1 MMARASLRNKVWE
14 FAQSLGKTFM
24 FPVSLMA
31 FMGLLLGVGSSITSP
46 STIDNFPFLGGE
58 YTQLVFNL
66 VATVG
71 SFGFTYLPIMF
82 AIGIPMGLTE
92 KNKGVAAYSGFVGYM
107 AMNIGINFYL
117 ASTNQ
122 LASPEN
128 IKLAGQAMVMGVQT
142 LSMGVLGGIVS
153 GIVTYFIH
161 RRFYN
166 LKLHDAFSFFSGL
179 RSVPII
185 TVLVMSL
192 IGLAM
197 PLFWHY
203 VALGITAVGNM
214 IISAGS
220 FGAFLY
226 GVAINLLKPLGL
238 HHIMLAMVRFTP
250 AGGTELVNGETISGA
265 LNIFFAQLKAG
276 EPISPAATAF
286 LSQGFMPTFI
296 FGLPAAALAM
306 YMAATPGNRT
316 RIKSLIISG
325 VLVSIVTGISEPI
338 EFLFLFVAP
347 VLYLFHVFMTGA
359 ALFVVAMCG
368 VTIGNTDGSAL
379 DLLIFGIMQGWQ
391 TKWYLIIP
399 IGLIWSAIYFT
410 VFYWY
415 IKKYDIKPPGRDE
428 VDDIQIAK
436 HDPAVILSA
445 LGGKENIVSLDN
457 CVTRLRLVVHD
468 MGKLQEKILKQAGAL
483 SVVKIDEHS
492 VQVIIGAQV
501 QTVKD
506 NLDALL

>member
-1 MMARASLRNKVWE
+1 
-14 FAQSLGKTFM
+14 M

-66 VATVG
+66 MATVG

-197 PLFWHY
+197 
-203 VALGITAVGNM
+203 
-214 IISAGS
+214 
-220 FGAFLY
+220 
-226 GVAINLLKPLGL
+226 
-238 HHIMLAMVRFTP
+238 VRFTP
-250 AGGTELVNGETISGA
+250 AGGTKLVNGETISGA

-276 EPISPAATAF
+276 DPISPAATAF

-306 YMAATPGNRT
+306 YMAATHGNRT

-415 IKKYDIKPPGRDE
+415 IKKYDIKTPGRDE